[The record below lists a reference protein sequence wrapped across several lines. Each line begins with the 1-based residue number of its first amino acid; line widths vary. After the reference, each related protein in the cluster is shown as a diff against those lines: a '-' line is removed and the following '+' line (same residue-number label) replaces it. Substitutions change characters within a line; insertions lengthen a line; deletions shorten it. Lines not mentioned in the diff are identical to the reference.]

1 MTIDFNL
8 DHLAEVRLSGF
19 STVNYTFYS
28 LSIIHSLERSRYVRK
43 IPWREEWLSSLVF
56 LPGEFHRQKSLAGYI
71 PSGHKES
78 DTTERLTLSTLP

>member
-56 LPGEFHRQKSLAGYI
+56 LPGEFHRQKSLAAYRPWG
-71 PSGHKES
+71 
-78 DTTERLTLSTLP
+78 RRVRSTND